1 MSSTLAAKIEIVNKP
16 IIFDVM
22 SYYLD
27 IPNNTHYPN
36 DYSRRSNRFPDTSNY
51 KVMKSVQDEYY
62 IRLYYHY
69 KYVLSVGGSAYF
81 YTLTYNDNALP
92 HYGDVPCLDYND
104 LRYFLRSSGF
114 DKVLLRKYGLKL
126 GYFITCE
133 LGEGKGKRGI
143 ENNPHYHCIFF
154 LTPFKSE
161 KPHEQLTPSIFSH
174 LVKTYW
180 QGANYENV
188 RRRDYK
194 YGVACEGDNL
204 GVINSPHA
212 LSYVVKYVGKDLPAR
227 LLERKLCAVAIR
239 ELYGKLL
246 QSCFIQTYW
255 LRYAKKKYPNLEAF
269 EALEMFKTDLD
280 VKLFVHR
287 LFKRFYKRK
296 LLNRFS
302 AKVRI
307 SQGIGISALHELNPD
322 GLTVT
327 IPYNNSIRTVNIPS
341 YIYRKLYYD
350 IIKDAKSN
358 NKYILNDKGIEM
370 RLKSLHKSMKLYSD
384 ALEMAVQLNA
394 VDFDVLVSPD
404 SSFVSYA
411 RAKELYPAYCAIYR
425 NRLCP
430 DITHELHYESD
441 LQDFLIFDTL
451 CSRYYESDETLFYF
465 NGKRTYSSHVTF
477 QPYMKYFNLFDNLIE
492 KKYLWDSDELYRRYL
507 QYRSTRRHISK
518 DKFLSKLPL

>member
-1 MSSTLAAKIEIVNKP
+1 MSSTLVAKIVIVNKP

-27 IPNNTHYPN
+27 IPNNTHYPTE
-36 DYSRRSNRFPDTSNY
+36 YSKRSHRFPDTSNY

-69 KYVLSVGGSAYF
+69 KHVISIGGSAYF
-81 YTLTYNDNALP
+81 YTLTYNDKALP
-92 HYGDVPCLDYND
+92 HYGDVPCVDYED

-114 DKVLLRKYGLKL
+114 DKVLLRKYAMRL

-154 LTPFKSE
+154 LTPVE
-161 KPHEQLTPSIFSH
+161 TDKPHELLTPSLFQS
-174 LVKTYW
+174 LVRTYW
-180 QGANYENV
+180 QGENYENV

-194 YGVACEGDNL
+194 FGVACEGDNL

-246 QSCFIQTYW
+246 QSCFIQTSW
-255 LRYAKKKYPNLEAF
+255 LRIAKKKYPTLEAF
-269 EALEMFKTDLD
+269 EALEMFKTDVD
-280 VKLFVHR
+280 VKSFVHR

-296 LLNRFS
+296 LLNRYS
-302 AKVRI
+302 AKIRI
-307 SQGIGISALHELNPD
+307 SQGIGLSALKELSPD

-327 IPYNNSIRTVNIPS
+327 IPYNNNIRTVNIPS
-341 YIYRKLYYD
+341 YLYRKLYYD
-350 IIKDAKSN
+350 VIKDAKNN

-370 RLKSLHKSMKLYSD
+370 RLNTLHKTFKSVSDTLEKSLQLHATEFDVVTSLDSDYNVFLTAKKLYPVYTS
-384 ALEMAVQLNA
+384 
-394 VDFDVLVSPD
+394 
-404 SSFVSYA
+404 
-411 RAKELYPAYCAIYR
+411 IYR
-425 NRLCP
+425 DRLCP
-430 DITHELHYESD
+430 DVYHELHYESD
-441 LQDFLIFDTL
+441 LQDFLIMDSLCAEYFEFDQ
-451 CSRYYESDETLFYF
+451 SIVFF
-465 NGKRTYSSHVTF
+465 KGKRTYRSHVSF
-477 QPYMKYFNLFDNLIE
+477 QPYMIYFNLFDKLIE
-492 KKYLWDSDELYRRYL
+492 KMYFCESDAMYQRYL
-507 QYRSTRRHISK
+507 QYRSTKHHISK
-518 DKFLSKLPL
+518 DKFLSKLTL

>member
-1 MSSTLAAKIEIVNKP
+1 MSSTLVAKIAIVNKP

-36 DYSRRSNRFPDTSNY
+36 DYSRRSNRFPDPSNY

-92 HYGDVPCLDYND
+92 HYGDVPCLDYED

-114 DKVLLRKYGLKL
+114 DKVLLRKYGMRLS
-126 GYFITCE
+126 YFITCE

-154 LTPFKSE
+154 LTPFRSE

-204 GVINSPHA
+204 GVIVSPHA

-239 ELYGKLL
+239 ELYEKLL

-255 LRYAKKKYPNLEAF
+255 LRYAKKKYTNLEAF
-269 EALEMFKTDLD
+269 ESLEMFKTDVD
-280 VKLFVHR
+280 VKMFVHR
-287 LFKRFYKRK
+287 LFKRYYKRK
-296 LLNRFS
+296 LLNRYS

-327 IPYNNSIRTVNIPS
+327 IPYNNTIRTVNIPS

-350 IIKDAKSN
+350 IIKDAKNN

-370 RLKSLHKSMKLYSD
+370 RIATLYKSFKSTSD
-384 ALEMAVQLNA
+384 ALEKSLQLSA
-394 VDFDVLVSPD
+394 TEFDVVISSDVDFCDFLI
-404 SSFVSYA
+404 
-411 RAKELYPAYCAIYR
+411 AKKLYPVYNSVYR
-425 NRLCP
+425 DRLCP
-430 DITHELHYESD
+430 DINHELHYESD
-441 LQDFLIFDTL
+441 LQDFLIMDSL
-451 CSRYYESDETLFYF
+451 CAEYYEVDDALLYF
-465 NGKRTYSSHVTF
+465 SGKRTYRSHVEF
-477 QPYMKYFNLFDNLIE
+477 QRYLKFFDLFDRLIE
-492 KKYLWDSDELYRRYL
+492 KMYICESDDLYNRYL
-507 QYRSTRRHISK
+507 QYRATKRHFAK